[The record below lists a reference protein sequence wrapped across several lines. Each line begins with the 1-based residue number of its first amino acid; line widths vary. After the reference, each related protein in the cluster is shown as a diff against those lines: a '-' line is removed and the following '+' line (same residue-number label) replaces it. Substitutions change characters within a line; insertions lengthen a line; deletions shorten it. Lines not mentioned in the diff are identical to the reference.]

1 MLADSVFSFRLNMSL
16 AKTFAYGETE
26 VLCSPF
32 PGFTGLEKLPGGT
45 WKRSRVPSLFFF
57 FFPITK
63 IKENNSSHLCLFM
76 NFRLMLGW
84 HSQSGT
90 VFLTHS
96 GESQTVGLISLW
108 IPSNSGENG
117 QKAGAVTG
125 KQASTWT
132 GLAPHLSLWH
142 ASGSVSVAFFKLTC
156 LGWFHALVT
165 P

>member
-1 MLADSVFSFRLNMSL
+1 MFSVPRFHRLGKVTWWNL
-16 AKTFAYGETE
+16 KEE
-26 VLCSPF
+26 PCS
-32 PGFTGLEKLPGGT
+32 K
-45 WKRSRVPSLFFF
+45 SFFF

-125 KQASTWT
+125 KQAST
-132 GLAPHLSLWH
+132 
-142 ASGSVSVAFFKLTC
+142 
-156 LGWFHALVT
+156 
-165 P
+165 